1 MTDPAPRILVVD
13 DNTVDRESIR
23 RHLGSAY
30 DLVEAGT
37 AEQARGALDAS
48 SIDCALLDYR
58 LPDSDG
64 LALVSEFLVR
74 DVPVIMLTGQGD
86 ETIAVEAMKR
96 GAQDYLAK
104 VRLDSQLLRRAIAH
118 ALEKQALRRQIDRQH
133 AELAAR
139 AVELEGHRAELERS
153 NTELRAREAKLRFVL
168 EQLPDIVWTADAEL
182 RYTSASGMRWRA
194 RGVDPADLVGAIV
207 GTGLCDAAGQEAI
220 LSAHRRALAG
230 GPVQF
235 EARHGSIAYQ
245 GHVESVLDASS
256 GGVGLIGLAVDVS
269 ETRQLEHQLRASQKM
284 DALGK
289 LAGGVAHDFN
299 NLLSVILSYC
309 AMLVG
314 DLAVNDQMRADIRE
328 IQAAGERA
336 TGLTRQLLAFSR
348 QQMLSPR
355 IVNLNDIV
363 IGMRNLLQRIIGEDV
378 DLTISTAGD
387 LGRARVDPGQI
398 EQIIMNL
405 AVNARDAMPRGG
417 KLTIETANVDL
428 DQAYAATHLGVVA
441 GAHACLTI
449 SDTGEGMSPETQ
461 GLIFEPFFT
470 TKAVGKGTGLG
481 LATVLGIVQQ
491 SGGSVWVYSEI
502 GHGTAFKVYFPRT
515 DQPAVDVESAASGG
529 TKSTLRGHETILL
542 VEDDDRLRG
551 VVRTILARFG
561 YRVIEAQN
569 GEEALLIGANDL
581 AKIDLLLTD
590 VVMPRMNGQQLSEK
604 IVEAHP
610 GVRVLFMSGYT
621 DDAVVRLGVFHSEI
635 AFLQKPITPDVLVR
649 KVREVL
655 DLPG

>member
-1 MTDPAPRILVVD
+1 VTDAGKRVLVVD
-13 DNTVDRESIR
+13 DNSVDREMVR
-23 RHLGSAY
+23 RHLGPDYATI
-30 DLVEAGT
+30 EAGT
-37 AEQARGALDAS
+37 AAEARSALDAS
-48 SIDCALLDYR
+48 RIDCALLDYR

-64 LALVSEFLVR
+64 LVLLGYFLAR
-74 DVPVIMLTGQGD
+74 DVPVIILTGQGD

-96 GAQDYLAK
+96 GAQDYLSK
-104 VRLDSQLLRRAIAH
+104 GRLDSTLLRRTVAH
-118 ALEKQALRRQIDRQH
+118 ALEKQSLRREIDRQQ
-133 AELAAR
+133 AELS
-139 AVELEGHRAELERS
+139 RS
-153 NTELRAREAKLRFVL
+153 NTELREREAKLRFIF
-168 EQLPDIVWTADAEL
+168 EQLPAIVWTADAEL

-194 RGVDPADLVGAIV
+194 RGIDPADLVGQSV
-207 GTGLCDAAGQEAI
+207 GAGLTDPAGQEEI
-220 LSAHRRALAG
+220 LSAHRGALTG
-230 GPVQF
+230 GPIQF
-235 EARHGSIAYQ
+235 EMRQGSIVYQ
-245 GHVESVLDASS
+245 ARVESVCDASS
-256 GGVGLIGLAVDVS
+256 GVVGLIGLAVDVS
-269 ETRQLEHQLRASQKM
+269 ETRQLEHQLRVSQKM

-309 AMLVG
+309 AMLVPP
-314 DLAVNDQMRADIRE
+314 LAVEDPMRADLLE

-363 IGMRNLLQRIIGEDV
+363 VGMRNLLQRIIGEDV
-378 DLTISTAGD
+378 DLTIATARD
-387 LGRARVDPGQI
+387 LGRVRVDPGQI

-428 DQAYAATHLGVVA
+428 DQAYAAKHLGVAPGPHVMLA
-441 GAHACLTI
+441 I

-461 GLIFEPFFT
+461 ALIYEPFFT

-502 GHGTAFKVYFPRT
+502 GHGTVFKVYFPRT
-515 DQPAVDVESAASGG
+515 DQLTQAPESSSRPGAADP
-529 TKSTLRGHETILL
+529 LRGKETILL

-551 VVRTILARFG
+551 VVRTILTRAG

-569 GEEALLIGANDL
+569 GEEALLIGAANL
-581 AKIDLLLTD
+581 AKVDLVLTD
-590 VVMPRMNGQQLSEK
+590 VVMPRMNGQQLSEQ
-604 IVEAHP
+604 IARVHP

-621 DDAVVRLGVFHSEI
+621 DDAVVRLGVYHAEI
-635 AFLQKPITPDVLVR
+635 AFLQKPITPDALIR

-655 DLPG
+655 DAPG